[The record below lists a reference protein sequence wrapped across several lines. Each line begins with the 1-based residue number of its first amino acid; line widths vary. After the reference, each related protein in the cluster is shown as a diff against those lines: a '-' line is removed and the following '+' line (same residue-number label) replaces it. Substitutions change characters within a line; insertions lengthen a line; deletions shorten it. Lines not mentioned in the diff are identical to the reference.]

1 MFLIFFSNSRLA
13 QSLLTQPQI
22 LAKLAEVLIP
32 QGNPFGLPFPG
43 EHIVPTSSAALTL
56 GAPPPNLMALQQSLP
71 PGFPNQQ
78 LGLPNLSGLNQA
90 QLMNVQNAQNMLQ
103 LQQRAAQLQA
113 LQGNPNAQRN
123 LLMLG
128 NPLLNPFALQHGVNP
143 MLNDLQAAAAAQQQA
158 MLNEAAQ
165 SPEKKILELSGG
177 NSGINNSGDVERARL
192 REKEKE
198 RESKER
204 RRMGLP
210 PVRIGFTISMFYNN
224 ELRFCMILQEELKN
238 FQKKRDFWM
247 ISILILKIIKSF
259 EVFFV

>member
-238 FQKKRDFWM
+238 FQKKGIFG
-247 ISILILKIIKSF
+247 
-259 EVFFV
+259 